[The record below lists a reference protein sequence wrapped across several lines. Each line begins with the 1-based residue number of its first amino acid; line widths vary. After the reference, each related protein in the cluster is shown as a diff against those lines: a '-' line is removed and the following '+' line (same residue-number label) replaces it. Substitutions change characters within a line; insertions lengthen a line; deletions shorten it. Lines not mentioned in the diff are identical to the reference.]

1 MRNQNGEAM
10 NDPASTE
17 KTPPGPESGAKR
29 PRFLQDVI
37 SRFPVRGLPPPRV
50 PRRRVVL
57 VLLGALLALL
67 GYRFLQRSFQPVAP
81 GHVGVSVNRFTG
93 SLKALSPGT
102 HWRPRSLYTIH
113 PVRVS
118 DQLLSGPHGSF
129 NLSTKDGVVAHVTV
143 QARWAIDR
151 ARLLSK
157 WAALPADPERELVAP
172 ILAAAFRSAAPRY
185 EVARIVSEKREEL
198 AAVSARQAR
207 ERLSENGIVLKEVL
221 IGDLVLPAE
230 FERGR
235 VAMVD
240 EVQNTERM
248 DVTLRLKAKEVERN
262 RLEAEAGKARQVKE
276 AEGMAAQRL
285 IAARAEADAMKFIL
299 EQKEKEIRQK
309 RLEAEADKESR
320 VKRAEAESVV
330 SKIQAAAEADRRR
343 TIADA
348 EAYSIRT
355 TSAAQFENLQRE
367 AELVSANPLL
377 IPKTFADRMS
387 ENVQVILTPTLGGE
401 AFTDEFV
408 RRAVRRE
415 PGEPPRRAEAQRRA
429 SKTASPST
437 N

>member
-1 MRNQNGEAM
+1 M
-10 NDPASTE
+10 NEPVAPE
-17 KTPPGPESGAKR
+17 KTPPDPESARAR
-29 PRFLQDVI
+29 PRFLEDVL
-37 SRFPVRGLPPPRV
+37 SRFPVRGFPPPQV
-50 PRRRVVL
+50 PRRRVIL

-67 GYRFLQRSFQPVAP
+67 AYRFLERSVQPVAP

-93 SLKALSPGT
+93 SLEALPPGT
-102 HWRPRSLYTIH
+102 HWRPRALYTIH

-129 NLSTKDGVVAHVTV
+129 HVSTRDGVVANVTV

-151 ARLLSK
+151 ARLLSR
-157 WAALPADPERELVAP
+157 WAALPPDPERELVAP

-185 EVARIVSEKREEL
+185 DVARIVSEKREEL
-198 AAVSARQAR
+198 AAVAARQAR
-207 ERLSENGIVLKEVL
+207 QRLSESGIVLKEVL

-248 DVTLRLKAKEVERN
+248 EVTLRLKAKEIERD
-262 RLEAEAGKARQVKE
+262 RLEAESAKARQIKE
-276 AEGMAAQRL
+276 AEAVAARRL
-285 IAARAEADAMKFIL
+285 IAARAESDAMKFIL

-320 VKRAEAESVV
+320 VKRAEAESAVT
-330 SKIQAAAEADRRR
+330 KIQAAAEADRRR

-348 EAYSIRT
+348 EAYSIRA
-355 TSAAQFENLQRE
+355 TSAAEFEKLQRE

-377 IPKTFADRMS
+377 IPKTFADRLS

-401 AFTDEFV
+401 AFTDEVV
-408 RRAVRRE
+408 RRAASQDS
-415 PGEPPRRAEAQRRA
+415 PEPPRRAAARQA
-429 SKTASPST
+429 SRGAVHPT